1 MVSELRILILEDEST
16 DAELMERE
24 LRKAG
29 IVFVSQRVDTKD
41 AFIQALEEFL
51 PDVVLAD
58 YKRRNSGGLTALK
71 IVRRTHPEV
80 PVIIVTGMLGEEPA
94 IELLKA
100 GAKGY
105 VLKGN
110 LAQLAPAV
118 QRALSEEHGIRA
130 RKAAERAVREAEE
143 KYRALFTEARDG
155 IVLIDCES
163 GHIIDCN
170 PEFERLSGRKLEQL
184 QALRIWE
191 LRPPE
196 KAEAAREMFLKTR
209 ETGVGGSSDL
219 ELRQPDGTIV
229 QIDFAAKVIQLK
241 DRRYIQSI
249 YRGITE
255 RRQAEQA
262 LQKVDRTLRV
272 LSECNAL
279 LIHVEKEQDLF
290 NDVCRMLVATGGY
303 RMVWIG
309 LAEHD
314 AGKTVRPLAHC
325 GYEAGYLENTRIS
338 WADGE
343 QGQSLAGTAIRT
355 GAVQIAQD
363 LVTDSRMAPWWR
375 HEVSKRGYAS
385 GIAVPLKNESG
396 VFGVLAIFASQ
407 TNAFTDEE
415 VGLLEDLASDL
426 AFGINALHN
435 RAELKRHHEHL
446 EELVRSR
453 TVELRET
460 NQRLEKEAAKR
471 RRTQERLLRTAQRL
485 EYLVASSPTVIYSRK
500 VDGDCPVT
508 FVSANVRDLLGYDPR
523 DFTEDT
529 GFWPRHFHPEDAP
542 LMLEGLGH
550 LAEKGQHSRD
560 YRFRLK
566 DGSYRW
572 LHDEQKLTYDAE
584 GRPLEM
590 VGYLADIT
598 ARKEA
603 DRLKDELIPTVSH
616 ELRTPLTTL
625 RGFVELL
632 LARDFPP
639 EKERQFLGIVDQETM
654 RLTRLID
661 DFLDIQRIES
671 GRQEYRFGSLDV
683 LPLLRDMAELFLKS
697 NHKHTISV
705 DAPAGLPLARADGER
720 IRQVLENLISNALK
734 FSPAGGEILLRARQ
748 GGNEIEISVTDPGIG
763 IPAEEIPKLFSKFY
777 RVERPGMPRFPGTG
791 LGLALVM
798 EIVQKHGGRVWVESE
813 LGRGSTFFLT
823 IPLEEKR

>member
-1 MVSELRILILEDEST
+1 MVSELRILILEDEPT

-29 IVFVSQRVDTKD
+29 IVFVSQRVDNKD
-41 AFIQALEEFL
+41 AFIQALEEFRS
-51 PDVVLAD
+51 DVVLAD
-58 YKRRNSGGLTALK
+58 YKRPNFGGLAALK

-80 PVIIVTGMLGEEPA
+80 PVIIVTGMLGDEPA

-100 GAKGY
+100 GAKDY

-110 LAQLAPAV
+110 LARLAPAI
-118 QRALSEEHGIRA
+118 QRALSEEHGIRT
-130 RKAAERAVREAEE
+130 RKA
-143 KYRALFTEARDG
+143 
-155 IVLIDCES
+155 
-163 GHIIDCN
+163 
-170 PEFERLSGRKLEQL
+170 
-184 QALRIWE
+184 
-191 LRPPE
+191 
-196 KAEAAREMFLKTR
+196 
-209 ETGVGGSSDL
+209 
-219 ELRQPDGTIV
+219 
-229 QIDFAAKVIQLK
+229 
-241 DRRYIQSI
+241 
-249 YRGITE
+249 
-255 RRQAEQA
+255 AEQA
-262 LQKVDRTLRV
+262 LQKVNRMLRV
-272 LSECNAL
+272 LSECNTL
-279 LIHVEKEQDLF
+279 LIHAEKEQELF
-290 NDVCRMLVATGGY
+290 NDICRMLVVKGGY
-303 RMVWIG
+303 RMAWVG

-314 AGKTVRPLAHC
+314 DGKTVRPLAHR

-396 VFGVLAIFASQ
+396 AFGVLAIFASQ

-415 VGLLEDLASDL
+415 VGLLEELAADL
-426 AFGINALHN
+426 AFGIDVLRN
-435 RAELKRHHEHL
+435 RVELERHQEHL

-453 TVELRET
+453 TAELRET
-460 NQRLEKEAAKR
+460 NQRLEKEAANR
-471 RRTQERLLRTAQRL
+471 RRTQERLARTAQRL
-485 EYLVASSPTVIYSRK
+485 EYLVASSPTVIYSCK
-500 VDGDCPVT
+500 ADGDYPAT
-508 FVSANVRDLLGYDPR
+508 FVSANVRNLLGYKPS
-523 DFTEDT
+523 DFTEDP
-529 GFWPRHFHPEDAP
+529 GFWSSHIHPEDAP
-542 LMLEGLGH
+542 LMLEGLGR
-550 LAEKGQHSRD
+550 LAEKGQYSHE

-572 LHDEQKLTYDAE
+572 LHDELKLTYDADS
-584 GRPLEM
+584 RPLEM

-598 ARKEA
+598 ARKEV
-603 DRLKDELIPTVSH
+603 DRLKDELISTVSH

-639 EKERQFLGIVDQETM
+639 EKERQFLGIVDQETL

-671 GRQEYRFGSLDV
+671 GCQEYRFESLDV

-697 NHKHTISV
+697 DHKHTICV
-705 DAPAGLPLARADGER
+705 DAPAGLPLVRADGER

-748 GGNEIEISVTDPGIG
+748 VGNEIEISVTDPGIG

-791 LGLALVM
+791 LGLALVR
-798 EIVQKHGGRVWVESE
+798 EIVQKHGGRVWAESE
-813 LGRGSTFFLT
+813 LGRGSTFHFTL
-823 IPLEEKR
+823 PVEEKR

>member
-1 MVSELRILILEDEST
+1 MVSELRILILEDKPT

-29 IVFVSQRVDTKD
+29 IAFVSQRVDTKD
-41 AFIQALEEFL
+41 AFIQALEEFR

-58 YKRRNSGGLTALK
+58 YKRPNSGGLTALK
-71 IVRRTHPEV
+71 IVRRMHPEV

-100 GAKGY
+100 GAKDY
-105 VLKGN
+105 VLKSN

-118 QRALSEEHGIRA
+118 QRALSEEQGIRA
-130 RKAAERAVREAEE
+130 RKAAEKAV
-143 KYRALFTEARDG
+143 
-155 IVLIDCES
+155 
-163 GHIIDCN
+163 
-170 PEFERLSGRKLEQL
+170 
-184 QALRIWE
+184 
-191 LRPPE
+191 
-196 KAEAAREMFLKTR
+196 
-209 ETGVGGSSDL
+209 
-219 ELRQPDGTIV
+219 
-229 QIDFAAKVIQLK
+229 
-241 DRRYIQSI
+241 
-249 YRGITE
+249 
-255 RRQAEQA
+255 RQAEQA
-262 LQKVDRTLRV
+262 LQKVNRTLRA

-279 LIHVEKEQDLF
+279 LIHTEKEQNLF
-290 NDVCRMLVATGGY
+290 NDVCRMLVATGCY
-303 RMVWIG
+303 RMAWVG

-314 AGKTVRPLAHC
+314 AGKTVRPLAHR
-325 GYEAGYLENTRIS
+325 GYEAGYLKNARIS

-407 TNAFTDEE
+407 THAFTDEE
-415 VGLLEDLASDL
+415 VGLLEELAADL
-426 AFGINALHN
+426 AFGIDALRN
-435 RAELKRHHEHL
+435 RVKLKRRQEHL
-446 EELVRSR
+446 EELVQSR
-453 TVELRET
+453 TTELRET
-460 NQRLEKEAAKR
+460 NQRLEKEVEKR
-471 RRTQERLLRTAQRL
+471 RRARERLLRTAQRL

-500 VDGDCPVT
+500 VDGDCHAT
-508 FVSANVRDLLGYDPR
+508 FVSANVENLMGYEPR
-523 DFTEDT
+523 DFTEDP
-529 GFWPRHFHPEDAP
+529 GFWSSHIHPEDAP

-550 LAEKGQHSRD
+550 LAEKGQHSHD

-572 LHDEQKLTYDAE
+572 LHDELKLTYDAN
-584 GRPLEM
+584 GRTLEA
-590 VGYLADIT
+590 VGYLSDIT
-598 ARKEA
+598 ARKEVE
-603 DRLKDELIPTVSH
+603 RLKDELISTVSH

-671 GRQEYRFGSLDV
+671 GRQEYRFESLDV
-683 LPLLRDMAELFLKS
+683 LALLRDMAELFQKS
-697 NHKHTISV
+697 DHKHTIRV
-705 DAPAGLPLARADGER
+705 DAPAGLPLVQMDGER

-734 FSPAGGEILLRARQ
+734 FSPAGGEILLRA
-748 GGNEIEISVTDPGIG
+748 GAEGNEIEISVTDPGIG
-763 IPAEEIPKLFSKFY
+763 IPAEEIPRIFQKFY

-791 LGLALVM
+791 LGLAMVR
-798 EIVQKHGGRVWVESE
+798 EIVQKHGGRVWAESE
-813 LGRGSTFFLT
+813 PGRGSTFHFTL
-823 IPLEEKR
+823 PVEEKR

>member
-1 MVSELRILILEDEST
+1 MVSELRILILEDKPT

-29 IVFVSQRVDTKD
+29 IAFVSQRVDTKD
-41 AFIQALEEFL
+41 AFIQALEEFR

-58 YKRRNSGGLTALK
+58 YKRPNSGGLTALK
-71 IVRRTHPEV
+71 IVRRMHPEV

-100 GAKGY
+100 GAKDY
-105 VLKGN
+105 VLKSN

-118 QRALSEEHGIRA
+118 QRALSEEQGIRA
-130 RKAAERAVREAEE
+130 RKAAEKAV
-143 KYRALFTEARDG
+143 
-155 IVLIDCES
+155 
-163 GHIIDCN
+163 
-170 PEFERLSGRKLEQL
+170 
-184 QALRIWE
+184 
-191 LRPPE
+191 
-196 KAEAAREMFLKTR
+196 
-209 ETGVGGSSDL
+209 
-219 ELRQPDGTIV
+219 
-229 QIDFAAKVIQLK
+229 
-241 DRRYIQSI
+241 
-249 YRGITE
+249 
-255 RRQAEQA
+255 RQAEQA
-262 LQKVDRTLRV
+262 LQKVNRTLRA

-279 LIHVEKEQDLF
+279 LIHTEKEQDMF
-290 NDVCRMLVATGGY
+290 NDVCRMLVATGCY
-303 RMVWIG
+303 RMAWVG

-314 AGKTVRPLAHC
+314 AGKIVRPLAHR
-325 GYEAGYLENTRIS
+325 GYEAGYLKNARIS

-415 VGLLEDLASDL
+415 VGLLEELAADL
-426 AFGINALHN
+426 AFGIDALRN
-435 RAELKRHHEHL
+435 RVKLKRRQEHL
-446 EELVRSR
+446 EELVQSR
-453 TVELRET
+453 TTELRET
-460 NQRLEKEAAKR
+460 NQRLEKEVEKR
-471 RRTQERLLRTAQRL
+471 RRARERLLRTAQRL

-500 VDGDCPVT
+500 VDGDCPAT
-508 FVSANVRDLLGYDPR
+508 FVSANVENLMGYEPR
-523 DFTEDT
+523 DFTEDP
-529 GFWPRHFHPEDAP
+529 GFWPSHINPEDAP
-542 LMLEGLGH
+542 RVLEGLGH
-550 LAEKGQHSRD
+550 LAEKGQDSRD

-572 LHDEQKLTYDAE
+572 LHDELKLTYDAN
-584 GRPLEM
+584 GRPLEA
-590 VGYLADIT
+590 VGYLSDIT
-598 ARKEA
+598 ARKEVE
-603 DRLKDELIPTVSH
+603 RLKDELISTVSH

-671 GRQEYRFGSLDV
+671 GRQEYRFESLDV
-683 LPLLRDMAELFLKS
+683 LALLRDMAELFQKS
-697 NHKHTISV
+697 DHKHTIRV
-705 DAPAGLPLARADGER
+705 DAPAGLPLVQMDGER

-734 FSPAGGEILLRARQ
+734 FSPAGGEILLRA
-748 GGNEIEISVTDPGIG
+748 GAEGNEIEISVTDPGIG
-763 IPAEEIPKLFSKFY
+763 IPAEEIPRIFQKFY

-791 LGLALVM
+791 LGLAMVR
-798 EIVQKHGGRVWVESE
+798 EIVQKHGGRVWAESE
-813 LGRGSTFFLT
+813 PGRGSTFHFTL
-823 IPLEEKR
+823 PVEEKR

>member
-1 MVSELRILILEDEST
+1 MVSELRILILEDEPT

-29 IVFVSQRVDTKD
+29 IDFVSRRVDTKD
-41 AFIQALEEFL
+41 AFIQALEEFR

-58 YKRRNSGGLTALK
+58 YKRPNFGGLTALK

-80 PVIIVTGMLGEEPA
+80 PVIIVTGMLGEELA

-100 GAKGY
+100 GAKDY
-105 VLKGN
+105 VLKDN
-110 LAQLAPAV
+110 LARLAPAV
-118 QRALSEEHGIRA
+118 QRAFSEEQGIRT
-130 RKAAERAVREAEE
+130 RKAAEKAVRE
-143 KYRALFTEARDG
+143 
-155 IVLIDCES
+155 
-163 GHIIDCN
+163 
-170 PEFERLSGRKLEQL
+170 
-184 QALRIWE
+184 
-191 LRPPE
+191 
-196 KAEAAREMFLKTR
+196 
-209 ETGVGGSSDL
+209 
-219 ELRQPDGTIV
+219 
-229 QIDFAAKVIQLK
+229 
-241 DRRYIQSI
+241 
-249 YRGITE
+249 
-255 RRQAEQA
+255 AEQA
-262 LQKVDRTLRV
+262 LQKVNRTLRV
-272 LSECNAL
+272 LSECNTL
-279 LIHVEKEQDLF
+279 LIHAEKEHDLF
-290 NDVCRMLVATGGY
+290 NDICRMLVAKGGY
-303 RMVWIG
+303 RMAWVG

-314 AGKTVRPLAHC
+314 DGKTVRPLAHR

-415 VGLLEDLASDL
+415 VGLLEELAADL
-426 AFGINALHN
+426 AFGIDALRN
-435 RAELKRHHEHL
+435 RVKLKRHQEHL
-446 EELVRSR
+446 EEMVRSR
-453 TVELRET
+453 TAELRET
-460 NQRLEKEAAKR
+460 NQRLEKEAANR
-471 RRTQERLLRTAQRL
+471 RRTQERLSRTAQRL
-485 EYLVASSPTVIYSRK
+485 EYLVASSPTVIYSCK
-500 VDGDCPVT
+500 ADGDYPAT
-508 FVSANVRDLLGYDPR
+508 FVSANVGNLLGYKPR
-523 DFTEDT
+523 DFTEDP
-529 GFWPRHFHPEDAP
+529 GFWSSHIHPEDAP

-550 LAEKGQHSRD
+550 LAEKGQHSHD

-572 LHDEQKLTYDAE
+572 LHDELKLTYDAE
-584 GRPLEM
+584 GRLLEV
-590 VGYLADIT
+590 VGYLTDIT
-598 ARKEA
+598 ARKEV
-603 DRLKDELIPTVSH
+603 DRLKDELISTVSH

-671 GRQEYRFGSLDV
+671 GRQEYRFESLDV

-697 NHKHTISV
+697 DHKHTIRV
-705 DAPAGLPLARADGER
+705 DAPAGLPLAWADGER

-734 FSPAGGEILLRARQ
+734 FSPAGGEILLRASA
-748 GGNEIEISVTDPGIG
+748 GGNEIEIEISVTDPGIG

-791 LGLALVM
+791 LGLALVR

-813 LGRGSTFFLT
+813 LGRGSTFFFTL
-823 IPLEEKR
+823 PVEESK